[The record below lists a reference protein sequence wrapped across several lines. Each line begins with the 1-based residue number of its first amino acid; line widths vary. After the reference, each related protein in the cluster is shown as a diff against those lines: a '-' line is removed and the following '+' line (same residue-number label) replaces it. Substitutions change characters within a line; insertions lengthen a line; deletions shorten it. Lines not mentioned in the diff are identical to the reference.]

1 MNIAVSP
8 IATTT
13 SLSVLLHGVAVVVLL
28 VINNQSTSDVQAV
41 GRGLDVELISSIIT
55 AEQLETDIPVKQ
67 KVVFK
72 DAAAVSTEAGRALNK
87 LSAAP
92 VISSLSE
99 NGQVVEDEAVEQGR
113 LDVVAKHNVQDTFES
128 DSVMPVL
135 QSTNANAQRHSILEL
150 LHSRISSNKEYPY
163 LARRHRREGIAT
175 VAFVL
180 HPDGRIE
187 NTHMISS
194 SQVVSLDRAAVSAV
208 NSIQPFVVAK
218 DYLQQAKE
226 FHVDV
231 VFNLL

>member
-1 MNIAVSP
+1 MTTALSP

-41 GRGLDVELISSIIT
+41 GNGLDVELVSSIIT
-55 AEQLETDIPVKQ
+55 AEHLETDIPEKQ
-67 KVVFK
+67 KIAVEDDVVVP
-72 DAAAVSTEAGRALNK
+72 AEADNK
-87 LSAAP
+87 SNKFSGIP
-92 VISSLSE
+92 VIASLSE
-99 NGQVVEDEAVEQGR
+99 NGLVVEEATVKQKR
-113 LDVVAKHNVQDTFES
+113 LDVAAEHNVQDIFES
-128 DSVMPVL
+128 DSVTPVL
-135 QSTNANAQRHSILEL
+135 QSTDASAQRHSILEL

-163 LARRHRREGIAT
+163 LARRHRREGVAT

-194 SQVVSLDRAAVSAV
+194 SQVGSLDRAAVSAV